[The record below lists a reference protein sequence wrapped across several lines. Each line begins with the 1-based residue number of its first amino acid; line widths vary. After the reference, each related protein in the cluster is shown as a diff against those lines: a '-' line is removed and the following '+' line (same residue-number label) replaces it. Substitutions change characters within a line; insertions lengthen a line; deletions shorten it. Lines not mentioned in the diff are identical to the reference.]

1 MSFTT
6 SRARHGN
13 RVDTGDVRRL
23 IAAATLTLALA
34 ACAPMPASAGVASVG
49 QAQALATAIPSQTA
63 TPDIRPQMTDA
74 AASLQLTNDAAYLAA
89 SNATQAAGWTAV
101 AVNATSNAIVLQG
114 SEVAATQ
121 QSMAATQTQAPLDVA
136 ASATVAMQ
144 QQINATATAIAGI
157 ADSEAIRANRVEWAQ
172 KVDVGWALFVLAV
185 LALLLIAGVCVV
197 YYIWRGSENRA
208 EGVASI
214 NRANAYAIRK
224 KADVEAELMRER
236 DRLAA
241 RLQARIREVGDRA
254 SERVANVKTVP
265 ASSTAVVQE
274 PTSEGIEPGTY
285 NATTELVLRTL
296 KKAASIAPLGWDDP
310 VIPPQGL
317 AWGGN
322 GTRQTVVDLLNERGL
337 VRTRAGQGPD
347 KGTRVQEHG
356 TIRGL
361 YEAIADGQVVIYE
374 TRPTPLDVDLETA

>member
-1 MSFTT
+1 M
-6 SRARHGN
+6 A
-13 RVDTGDVRRL
+13 VRYV
-23 IAAATLTLALA
+23 IAALALTLA
-34 ACAPMPASAGVASVG
+34 ACAPLPASAGVASVG
-49 QAQALATAIPSQTA
+49 QAQQLATAIPSQTA

-101 AVNATSNAIVLQG
+101 AINATSNAIALQG
-114 SEVAATQ
+114 SEIAATQ
-121 QSMAATQTQAPLDVA
+121 QSMAATQTQAPLDIA

-144 QQINATATAIAGI
+144 QQINSTATAIADN
-157 ADSEAIRANRVEWAQ
+157 ADSQAIRENRVTWS
-172 KVDVGWALFVLAV
+172 KRIDVGWALFLLGLMTLAG
-185 LALLLIAGVCVV
+185 IAGVCVV

-208 EGVASI
+208 EGVSAI
-214 NRANAYAIRK
+214 ARAEADAKRKRAEAEAHAITL
-224 KADVEAELMRER
+224 KAETEAELMRER

-254 SERVANVKTVP
+254 SERMANVKTVP
-265 ASSTAVVQE
+265 AAATQVIQE
-274 PTSEGIEPGTY
+274 PSGEGFAPGTY

-337 VRTRAGQGPD
+337 VRTKPGQGAD

-374 TRPTPLDVDLETA
+374 TRPTPLEVTANAE